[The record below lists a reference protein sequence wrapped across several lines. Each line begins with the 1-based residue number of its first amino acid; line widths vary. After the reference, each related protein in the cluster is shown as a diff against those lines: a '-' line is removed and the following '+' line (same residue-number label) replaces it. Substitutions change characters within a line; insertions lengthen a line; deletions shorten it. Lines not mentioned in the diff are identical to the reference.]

1 MAVVVLKNICK
12 TFVLKDMSVKALDN
26 VDLSV
31 EAGEMLAITG
41 ASGSGKTTLLN
52 IVGLLDNQDSGEL
65 ELFGEPIDFTRDSVN
80 ARIRNTRI
88 GFVFQD
94 YSLMANEN
102 AIFNVMLPL
111 YFTKMSLG
119 KMKKAALAALD
130 KVGFPRS
137 HVKNKVKFLSGGQK
151 QRVAIARALVNDP
164 DLILADEPTGALDSD
179 SSKMVMD
186 LLKQLNQD
194 GKTVIVI
201 THDPGI
207 AKQAK
212 RIITISDGMIQ
223 SDIMN
228 PDYKE

>member
-65 ELFGEPIDFTRDSVN
+65 QLFGEPINFTRDSVN

-119 KMKKAALAALD
+119 KMRKAALAALD
-130 KVGFPRS
+130 RVGFPRS

-201 THDPGI
+201 THDPLVAGEC
-207 AKQAK
+207 K
-212 RIITISDGMIQ
+212 RVVQLADGRVV
-223 SDIMN
+223 
-228 PDYKE
+228 